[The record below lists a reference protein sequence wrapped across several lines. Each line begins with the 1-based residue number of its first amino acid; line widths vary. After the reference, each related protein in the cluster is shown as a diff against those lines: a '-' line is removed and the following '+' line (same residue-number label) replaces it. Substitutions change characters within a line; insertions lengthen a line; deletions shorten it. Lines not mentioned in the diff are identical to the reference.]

1 MQNGLSRLREWW
13 AGLPRTT
20 RIALIGGVVGL
31 LALFVMLGF
40 WASTPTYTTL
50 YTGLSPADS
59 AAVVQALRE
68 KNIPVRTSGGGSV
81 VEVPDERAEEAR
93 LELASKGLPKTGAP
107 GYARL
112 EKTVFGMTQS
122 MEQTTLRIALEEELA
137 NTIRHLEPVESAR
150 VHITPGNDSPF
161 ADSRTEPTAS
171 VVVALKPN
179 ATLNPEQVRGIV
191 HLVSHS
197 VEGLKP
203 EQVTVVDS
211 EARPLW
217 QGGDEYAVDNEL
229 LRTRREAERAYAEE
243 LRRQLQQHLDRV
255 LGPNKSSVMVQAELD
270 LDKEEVQSQRVEP
283 LDPNRAAVIS
293 ETTATE
299 RLNGNPPVA
308 GGAAG
313 IAGNRAENPMYP
325 AAPLGG
331 GGVGEYN
338 REDRVRNYEINKQVE
353 HIIRA
358 PGRIERLSVAT
369 LIDESVPD
377 EALNAV
383 RNWLEVTV
391 GVAPNQPN
399 RIVTVQRVKFD
410 TSLTDQAAK
419 EQQAREAAQR
429 QALLWQLLPV
439 ILLLIVAF
447 FLARVI
453 GKQIRKPAPQP
464 KALASLPG
472 GGTVAVSGEGVTP
485 AGALTDGS
493 EHALNAVI
501 DDAGV
506 TVVEEMAP
514 DGTIIVRKRRGSSRI
529 EEELAERIHERTQ
542 PELVEIQNF
551 ANNKP
556 EHLAALL
563 RNWIKS

>member
-1 MQNGLSRLREWW
+1 MQNALNRLRERWNE
-13 AGLPRTT
+13 LPRTT
-20 RIALIGGVVGL
+20 RFASIGGALGL
-31 LALFVMLGF
+31 LMLFVALGF
-40 WASTPTYTTL
+40 WASSPTYTVL

-81 VEVPDERAEEAR
+81 IEVPQEHAENAR

-112 EKTVFGMTQS
+112 EKTPFGMTQS
-122 MEQTTLRIALEEELA
+122 MEQNTLRIALEEELQ
-137 NTIRHLEPVESAR
+137 NTIQHLEPVESAR

-161 ADSRTEPTAS
+161 ADARTEPTAS

-179 ATLNPEQVRGIV
+179 AMLTRDQVRGIV

-203 EQVTVVDS
+203 ENVTVVDS

-217 QGGDEYAVDNEL
+217 NGSDQYAVENEL
-229 LRTRREAERAYAEE
+229 IRTRREAERAYAEE

-255 LGPNKSSVMVQAELD
+255 LGPNKSSVMVQAELN
-270 LDKEEVQSQRVEP
+270 LDKEEVQAQRVEP

-293 ETTATE
+293 ETQQTE
-299 RLNGNPPVA
+299 RLSGNLPA
-308 GGAAG
+308 SGGAAG

-331 GGVGEYN
+331 GGTGEYN

-353 HIIRA
+353 HIVRA

-369 LIDESVPD
+369 LVDESVSD
-377 EALNAV
+377 EALTAV
-383 RNWLEVTV
+383 RNWLEATV

-410 TSLTDQAAK
+410 ASQAEQTAK
-419 EQQAREAAQR
+419 EQAAREAAQR
-429 QALLWQLLPV
+429 QAMLWRFLPV
-439 ILLLIVAF
+439 ILLLIVTF

-453 GKQIRKPAPQP
+453 GKQIRRPAPQP
-464 KALASLPG
+464 QAVAALPG
-472 GGTVAVSGEGVTP
+472 GGTLAISGEGASP
-485 AGALTDGS
+485 AGAITDGS
-493 EHALNAVI
+493 EHAINAVV
-501 DDAGV
+501 DDEGV
-506 TVVEEMAP
+506 MIIEE
-514 DGTIIVRKRRGSSRI
+514 DGKPVIVRRHRGPSVI
-529 EEELAERIHERTQ
+529 EEELAERIRERQQ
-542 PELVEIQNF
+542 PELLEIQRF
-551 ANNKP
+551 ADNKP
-556 EHLAALL
+556 EHIAALL
-563 RNWIKS
+563 RNWMKS